1 MKSIIKNIFA
11 LALFFTGQLIFAQVI
26 IGGET
31 GGATDKTSVLL
42 EFANTNDKGII
53 LPYTTGEITAA
64 DSGTFIFDAVV
75 AKVKFKK
82 DTGWL
87 DLSNNIGV
95 VDASI
100 QTGLTD
106 TDLERKVVIGA
117 DSSTANGVLVLE
129 HPNKAMVLPI
139 VTSTDVIINPS
150 AGMIVF
156 VDGDNKVLATFNGS
170 KWSYFAAN
178 D

>member
-1 MKSIIKNIFA
+1 M
-11 LALFFTGQLIFAQVI
+11 FFTGQLIFAQVI

-42 EFANTNDKGII
+42 EFANTNNKGII
-53 LPYTTGEITAA
+53 LPYTDGEISAVN
-64 DSGTFIFDAVV
+64 GTFIFDANEG
-75 AKVKFKK
+75 KVKFKK
-82 DTGWL
+82 GTGWL

-139 VTSTDVIINPS
+139 VTNTNNIINPS